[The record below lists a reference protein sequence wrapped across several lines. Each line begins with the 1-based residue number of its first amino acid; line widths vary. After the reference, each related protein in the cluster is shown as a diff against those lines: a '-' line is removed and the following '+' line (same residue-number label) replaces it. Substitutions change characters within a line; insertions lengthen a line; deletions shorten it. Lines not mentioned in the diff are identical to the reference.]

1 MISCVHS
8 LSLWWRRRL
17 PPRLAR
23 SRSSTFSR
31 RNRVIP
37 PSPRLSTSQQ
47 PLQPARAPSL
57 TRFHTRRRP
66 QIPPTL
72 GEEDEGTETIGS
84 RDAQGLGALANN
96 PAFGPSH
103 ASRSSR
109 RARTDGSLPDLPPS
123 PSPTSLVPAPALAS
137 TSLALAPPPFP
148 YDTRPRRPPRTAQLV
163 QGRLSGLIG
172 RSSGYV
178 ESLPTAVQYRL
189 TALKGVQRD
198 HAVLEAEFQK
208 EIFELEKRFADRYKP
223 LYDRRRAIIEGSAEP
238 QDDDVKKGVEAE
250 EEEEE
255 SDFEDDD
262 EDDEAAADKPARGVK
277 PTDAE
282 LADAPKG
289 IPEFW
294 LTALKNHLGLSELIT
309 ERDEDALKHLV
320 DVRVKYPADKSGFTL
335 VFEFSAGAQEFFAN
349 STLEKTYLYQDEVGY
364 EGDFVYDHAE
374 GTKIEWKEGKDL
386 TTRIETKKQ
395 RNKSPSRSLS
405 LSLRH
410 SLVQLLTL
418 LFALLARPSS
428 RSSSRSSP
436 PPSPPH
442 LPLAPLQLASPAAQT
457 PTRPASSRRSSRP
470 TRSSPS
476 SRRRR
481 RPRPTTTTRRR
492 SRRTSTRSSSSTT
505 RSARTS
511 RSGSFLGP

>member
-1 MISCVHS
+1 MAQNMPTDPTRLGPEGTVAPTPQNTPAVHTLTGSMIS
-8 LSLWWRRRL
+8 
-17 PPRLAR
+17 
-23 SRSSTFSR
+23 
-31 RNRVIP
+31 
-37 PSPRLSTSQQ
+37 
-47 PLQPARAPSL
+47 
-57 TRFHTRRRP
+57 RP

-96 PAFGPSH
+96 PAF
-103 ASRSSR
+103 
-109 RARTDGSLPDLPPS
+109 
-123 PSPTSLVPAPALAS
+123 
-137 TSLALAPPPFP
+137 
-148 YDTRPRRPPRTAQLV
+148 AQLV

-223 LYDRRRAIIEGSAEP
+223 LYERRRAIIEGSAEP
-238 QDDDVKKGVEAE
+238 KDDEVKKGVEAE
-250 EEEEE
+250 EEEDE
-255 SDFEDDD
+255 SDFEDEDD
-262 EDDEAAADKPARGVK
+262 DDEAAADKPARGVK

-282 LADAPKG
+282 LAEAPKG

-320 DVRVKYPADKSGFTL
+320 DVRVSYPADKSGFTL
-335 VFEFSAGAQEFFAN
+335 VFEFSAGAQEFFSN

-395 RNKSPSRSLS
+395 RNKNTNQTRIVKKVVPTDSFFSFFS
-405 LSLRH
+405 
-410 SLVQLLTL
+410 
-418 LFALLARPSS
+418 
-428 RSSSRSSP
+428 
-436 PPSPPH
+436 PPSPPSADDDDDASIASDLDEKLELDYQIGEDLKERVIPRAVDWFSGRALLH
-442 LPLAPLQLASPAAQT
+442 ERGAFGGDESDDFDDEFDEEDEDDSDEDAPRRAPVPPSQPGSAPEAQEC
-457 PTRPASSRRSSRP
+457 RQS
-470 TRSSPS
+470 
-476 SRRRR
+476 
-481 RPRPTTTTRRR
+481 
-492 SRRTSTRSSSSTT
+492 
-505 RSARTS
+505 
-511 RSGSFLGP
+511 